1 MAAYLIV
8 DLEVNDSEK
17 IAEYRRSAGPTVAK
31 HGGRLLVRNGAR
43 EVLEGSWTPKELL
56 IIEFP
61 SMQELKN
68 WYNSEEYRPLIDLRK
83 AAARGNLIAI
93 EGVQAVQ

>member
-8 DLEVNDSEK
+8 DLEVHDPEK
-17 IAEYRRSAGPTVAK
+17 IAEYRRAAGPTVVK
-31 HGGRLLVRNGAR
+31 HGGRLLARNGA
-43 EVLEGSWTPKELL
+43 EVLEGSWTPKELI

-68 WYNSEEYRPLIDLRK
+68 WYNSEEYRPLIDVRK

-93 EGVQAVQ
+93 EGV

>member
-8 DLEVNDSEK
+8 DLKVNDSEK
-17 IAEYRRSAGPTVAK
+17 IAEYRRSAGPTVVK
-31 HGGRLLVRNGAR
+31 HGGRLLVGNGAR
-43 EVLEGSWTPKELL
+43 EVLEGSWTPNELI

-61 SMQELKN
+61 SMQELKD

-83 AAARGNLIAI
+83 AAARSNLIAI
-93 EGVQAVQ
+93 EGV

>member
-8 DLEVNDSEK
+8 DLDVKDSEK
-17 IAEYRRSAGPTVAK
+17 IAEYRRGAGPTVAK
-31 HGGRLLVRNGAR
+31 HGGRLLVLNGAR
-43 EVLEGSWTPKELL
+43 EVLEGSWTPKELI

-68 WYNSEEYRPLIDLRK
+68 WYDSAEYRPLIDLRK

-93 EGVQAVQ
+93 EGV

>member
-1 MAAYLIV
+1 VL
-8 DLEVNDSEK
+8 
-17 IAEYRRSAGPTVAK
+17 
-31 HGGRLLVRNGAR
+31 NGAR
-43 EVLEGSWTPKELL
+43 EVLEGSWTPKELI

-68 WYNSEEYRPLIDLRK
+68 WYDSAEYRPLIDLRK

-93 EGVQAVQ
+93 EGV

>member
-8 DLEVNDSEK
+8 DLDVNDAEK
-17 IAEYRRSAGPTVAK
+17 LAEYRRGAVPTVMK
-31 HGGRLLVRNGAR
+31 HGGRLLVGNGAR
-43 EVLEGSWTPKELL
+43 EVLEGSWTPKELI

-61 SMQELKN
+61 SMQELKA
-68 WYNSEEYRPLIDLRK
+68 WYTSEEYRPLIDVRK

-93 EGVQAVQ
+93 EGV

>member
-8 DLEVNDSEK
+8 DLEISDPEK
-17 IAEYRRSAGPTVAK
+17 IAEYRRAAGPTVVK
-31 HGGRLLVRNGAR
+31 HGGRLLVGNGAR
-43 EVLEGSWTPKELL
+43 EVLEGSWTPKELI

-68 WYNSEEYRPLIDLRK
+68 WYNSEEYRPLIDVRK

-93 EGVQAVQ
+93 EGV

>member
-8 DLEVNDSEK
+8 DLDVNDSEK
-17 IAEYRRSAGPTVAK
+17 IAEYRRGAGPAVAR

-43 EVLEGSWTPKELL
+43 EVLEGSWTPKELI

-93 EGVQAVQ
+93 DGV

>member
-1 MAAYLIV
+1 
-8 DLEVNDSEK
+8 
-17 IAEYRRSAGPTVAK
+17 
-31 HGGRLLVRNGAR
+31 
-43 EVLEGSWTPKELL
+43 
-56 IIEFP
+56 
-61 SMQELKN
+61 MQELKN

>member
-8 DLEVNDSEK
+8 DLEVSDPEK
-17 IAEYRRSAGPTVAK
+17 IAEYRRAAGPTVVK
-31 HGGRLLVRNGAR
+31 HGGRLLVGNGAR
-43 EVLEGSWTPKELL
+43 EVLEGSWTPKELI

-68 WYNSEEYRPLIDLRK
+68 WYNSPEYRPLIELRK
-83 AAARGNLIAI
+83 TCQSPNDMTFFMDGI
-93 EGVQAVQ
+93 